1 MCFLPK
7 LRHFYFKELELLECS
22 CLFPKKMKTFVRFW
36 YKNKVKLF
44 LSPEINIKLKRIR
57 ILVISSYFLHLKN

>member
-7 LRHFYFKELELLECS
+7 LRHFYFKELELSECS

-36 YKNKVKLF
+36 YKNKVNLF

-57 ILVISSYFLHLKN
+57 ILVRSSYFLHLKN